1 MNNELELN
9 SKKPEILRDEK
20 GRLLPGQASINPNGR
35 PKGAKNFYTDFK
47 SALKTIKDS
56 KTGDVITE
64 VDIIAIGVKKMLK
77 GDARFEGLYRDLLD
91 RIYGK
96 PQQDIGITGN
106 DLLPTKVIVEI
117 VEPNTEYGNDFPDDF
132 KRGAN

>member
-1 MNNELELN
+1 MSELDNN

-20 GRLLPGQASINPNGR
+20 GRLLPGQPSINPNGR

-77 GDARFEGLYRDLLD
+77 GDARFEGLYKDLLD
-91 RIYGK
+91 RVYGK
-96 PQQDIGITGN
+96 PQQDIGITGG

-117 VEPNTEYGNDFPDDF
+117 VEPNSEYGNDFPEDF
-132 KRGAN
+132 RPRN